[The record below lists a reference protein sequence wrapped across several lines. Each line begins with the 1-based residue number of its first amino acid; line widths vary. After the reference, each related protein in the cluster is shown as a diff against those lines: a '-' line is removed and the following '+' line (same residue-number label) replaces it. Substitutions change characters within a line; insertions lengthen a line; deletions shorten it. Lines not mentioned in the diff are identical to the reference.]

1 MEEITYAGVMHINGV
16 MKLSGENLE
25 GRESIL
31 YSRKKKKKDKKTK
44 YVMVAVGPI
53 WQNRQE
59 RDELRKELISLQAKK
74 QGNKESSQTQV
85 LTG

>member
-1 MEEITYAGVMHINGV
+1 
-16 MKLSGENLE
+16 
-25 GRESIL
+25 
-31 YSRKKKKKDKKTK
+31 
-44 YVMVAVGPI
+44 MVAVGPI

>member
-1 MEEITYAGVMHINGV
+1 MEEITYAGAMHVNGV

-25 GRESIL
+25 GRESIP

-53 WQNRQE
+53 
-59 RDELRKELISLQAKK
+59 
-74 QGNKESSQTQV
+74 
-85 LTG
+85 